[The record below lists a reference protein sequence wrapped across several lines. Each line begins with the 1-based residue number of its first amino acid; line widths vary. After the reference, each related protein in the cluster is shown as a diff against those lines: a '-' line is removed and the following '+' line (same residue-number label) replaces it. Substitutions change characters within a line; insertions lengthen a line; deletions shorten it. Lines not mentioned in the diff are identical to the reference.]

1 MLYICVYTCI
11 YTMCICIYTCICV
24 YICYVLYI
32 LGIYV
37 THRMANLNELFS
49 QPNIVLLLNHFSCVL
64 SVRSHR
70 RQPTRLLCLWDCP
83 GKNTGVGC
91 HFRLQCMLSHF
102 SCVWLCATLWT
113 AAHQAPPSIGF
124 SRQEYWSC
132 HFLLQPNIIIV
143 YNIYNQ
149 YNYNSIYICSM

>member
-1 MLYICVYTCI
+1 MYIHNVYLYIYLYMCI
-11 YTMCICIYTCICV
+11 YMLCIIYIR
-24 YICYVLYI
+24 YICY
-32 LGIYV
+32 
-37 THRMANLNELFS
+37 HRMANLNELFS

-91 HFRLQCMLSHF
+91 HFRLQCMLSRF
-102 SCVWLCATLWT
+102 SCVRLGATLWT

-149 YNYNSIYICSM
+149 YNI